1 MQVESISLP
10 RRVCCEPDFL
20 DQGHPLRNLG
30 ICRAVPPS
38 RLARG
43 RRLVYVYAV
52 ARRCFIAMKVNKSL
66 ASNEDWKA
74 WGKLDL
80 LYGVATIRER
90 AKHASGPVA
99 CTSRRSSGD
108 NSLRMGDLDRQMS
121 ISVPGWPG
129 AAARGVS
136 CRIFAERRW
145 RDSSG

>member
-1 MQVESISLP
+1 MLSTGQLP
-10 RRVCCEPDFL
+10 PADALVDGVPGL

-90 AKHASGPVA
+90 AKHGANPWTNSWTDESFYEVVA
-99 CTSRRSSGD
+99 IDWRR
-108 NSLRMGDLDRQMS
+108 
-121 ISVPGWPG
+121 
-129 AAARGVS
+129 
-136 CRIFAERRW
+136 
-145 RDSSG
+145 